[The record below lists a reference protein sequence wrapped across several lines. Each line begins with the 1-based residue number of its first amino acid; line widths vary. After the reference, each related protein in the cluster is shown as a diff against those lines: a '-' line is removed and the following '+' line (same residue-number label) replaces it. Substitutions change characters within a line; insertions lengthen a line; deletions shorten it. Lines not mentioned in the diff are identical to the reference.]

1 MTPPISIAEK
11 DELVRRSTAECLDHG
26 HVLIYLALDL
36 STALGTVAQ
45 LQLALRH
52 PANVG
57 VSAGHIRKMIGN
69 YIHDSL
75 RLFFKN
81 LCTGCIFLLLF
92 VRESSILRL

>member
-11 DELVRRSTAECLDHG
+11 DELVRRTTAECLDHG

-57 VSAGHIRKMIGN
+57 VSAGHIRKMITG
-69 YIHDSL
+69 IIQDVQMSGLPATAALL
-75 RLFFKN
+75 RLGDNPAYDK
-81 LCTGCIFLLLF
+81 
-92 VRESSILRL
+92 VVPR